1 MSPKRPEQVTKFC
14 TTRRRVARHIG
25 AALFVCLALPAQAL
39 TLDLPAPA
47 TTIGERRAALTSY
60 RLPVG
65 PFSNGALPAQVTEGA
80 LGQTAWAL
88 DAPGRTTLE
97 LLAPL
102 RAQVTKAGFETV
114 FECETL
120 ACGGFDFRFATDVLP
135 EPEMHV
141 DLGDFRFLS
150 ATRQGPDGTE
160 ALSLLVSRSADK
172 GFVQLTLVGDAARIP
187 ADLSLS
193 TKSAEP
199 AAPLPAEPQQTA
211 TPAPEQ
217 EAGDFAGLITSGTPV
232 VLEDLIFASGS
243 AALSPGDYPSLTA
256 LADWLRAHPDDT
268 VALVGH
274 TDASGSLPANTA
286 LSEKRAASVRVALIA
301 LGINGDRMTA
311 AGVGPLTPRA
321 SNATEA
327 GRQKNRR
334 VEVILTSTR

>member
-39 TLDLPAPA
+39 TLDLPAPS

-243 AALSPGDYPSLTA
+243 AALSPGDYPSLT
-256 LADWLRAHPDDT
+256 DDT